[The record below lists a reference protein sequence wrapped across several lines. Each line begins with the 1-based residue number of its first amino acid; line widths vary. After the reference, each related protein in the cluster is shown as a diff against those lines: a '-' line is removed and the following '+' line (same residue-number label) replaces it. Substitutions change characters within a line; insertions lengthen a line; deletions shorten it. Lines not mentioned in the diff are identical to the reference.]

1 MISED
6 LIIQILLILG
16 LAWILG
22 TVFIK
27 FDLPPM
33 LGELTA
39 GLILGPTL
47 LGIVQPSETLEFLAE
62 LGIFF
67 AMFYAGMEMDP
78 KDLVKSLF
86 PSVVVALGGF
96 FIPFIF
102 GYFICKA
109 FGGTLY
115 QSLFVGMGL
124 SITAIA
130 VQAVILQSLQIHRT
144 SIGHIIMGAA
154 IVDNILSLCTLSIL
168 LGLAK
173 SGTVNFTSV
182 SIIIGKV
189 ILFFAVTISIGHF
202 IIPHITRRL
211 NDFHGKGFTFA
222 MVSALVM
229 AYMAELAGL
238 HLVIGAF
245 LAGQFVRKEMMN
257 EKIYHAISDRFYG
270 ISAGFLTPI
279 FFATLAFH
287 IHVSWDFSFLIFA
300 AVLSLVAIL
309 GKVFGCAGAA
319 RLVGRSS
326 RESLLIGFGMNGRG
340 AVELVVATVVIKLSD
355 ELLRKKVIDEP
366 LLTDPQFSALVLM
379 AFITTLLTP
388 ILLKK
393 TIVWTRDKVD
403 KDDFCHLV
411 EETKTKILR

>member
-1 MISED
+1 MNEH
-6 LIIQILLILG
+6 LIIQVLLILG

-27 FDLPPM
+27 LELPPM

-39 GLILGPTL
+39 GLILGPPL
-47 LGIVQPSETLEFLAE
+47 FGIVQPSETLEFLAE
-62 LGIFF
+62 MGIFF

-78 KDLVKSLF
+78 KNLIKNLF

-96 FIPFIF
+96 FIPFIL
-102 GYFICKA
+102 GYFVCKA

-130 VQAVILQSLQIHRT
+130 VQAVILQSLQIHKT
-144 SIGHIIMGAA
+144 NIGNIIMGAA
-154 IVDNILSLCTLSIL
+154 IVDDILSLCTLSIL

-173 SGTVNFTSV
+173 SGTVDVTSV
-182 SIIIGKV
+182 AIIIGKV
-189 ILFFAVTISIGHF
+189 VLFFGVTISIGHF
-202 IIPHITRRL
+202 IMPHLTRRL
-211 NDFHGKGFTFA
+211 NDYHGKGFTFA

-245 LAGQFVRKEMMN
+245 LAGQFVRKETMN
-257 EKIYHAISDRFYG
+257 EKVYDAISDRFYG
-270 ISAGFLTPI
+270 ISYGFLTPI

-287 IHVSWDFSFLIFA
+287 LHISWDLSFLFFVATLI
-300 AVLSLVAIL
+300 LVAIF

-319 RLVGRSS
+319 RLVGQAPK
-326 RESLLIGFGMNGRG
+326 ESLLIGLGMNGRG
-340 AVELVVATVVIKLSD
+340 AVELVVATVVIKLSN
-355 ELLRKKVIDEP
+355 ELLQKNIIDEP
-366 LLTDPQFSALVLM
+366 LLTDHQFSALVLM

-388 ILLKK
+388 ILLKRS
-393 TIVWTRDKVD
+393 VVRSCAVD
-403 KDDFCHLV
+403 SKEEFCRIIK
-411 EETKTKILR
+411 ETKTKILR

>member
-245 LAGQFVRKEMMN
+245 LAGQFVRKETMN
-257 EKIYHAISDRFYG
+257 ENIYHAISDRFYG
-270 ISAGFLTPI
+270 ISSGFLTPI

-287 IHVSWDFSFLIFA
+287 VHISWDLSFLFFVA
-300 AVLSLVAIL
+300 ALILVAIF
-309 GKVFGCAGAA
+309 GKVSGCAGAA
-319 RLVGRSS
+319 RLVGLAPK
-326 RESLLIGFGMNGRG
+326 ESLLIGLGMNGRG

-355 ELLRKKVIDEP
+355 ELLQKK
-366 LLTDPQFSALVLM
+366 
-379 AFITTLLTP
+379 
-388 ILLKK
+388 
-393 TIVWTRDKVD
+393 
-403 KDDFCHLV
+403 
-411 EETKTKILR
+411 